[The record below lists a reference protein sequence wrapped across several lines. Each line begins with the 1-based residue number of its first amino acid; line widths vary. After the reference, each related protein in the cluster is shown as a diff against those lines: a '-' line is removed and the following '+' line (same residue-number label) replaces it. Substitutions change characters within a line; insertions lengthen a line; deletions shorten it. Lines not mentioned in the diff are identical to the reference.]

1 MVSPCAF
8 SECQALGFGSADS
21 NSSANTHRARPTCSW
36 AEGAWPPG
44 VPPLHQPMPKDVLSA
59 CAGTPG
65 ELCGFQ
71 APGLEDHG
79 TDLKAQVLALPPQF
93 VGVKKEAGLK
103 PPTGTISLS

>member
-1 MVSPCAF
+1 MSPCAF
-8 SECQALGFGSADS
+8 SECQALGFGRADS

-44 VPPLHQPMPKDVLSA
+44 VLPLHQPVPKDVLSRN
-59 CAGTPG
+59 TWR
-65 ELCGFQ
+65 ELCGAQ

-79 TDLKAQVLALPPQF
+79 TDLKAQGLALPPHF

-103 PPTGTISLS
+103 PPTGTISLN